1 MNIAG
6 TLKRIDYSH
15 IGKTLRYSLY
25 VSTHPLDGFWDLTH
39 EKRGSI
45 AAANIIII
53 LALFTNVMRLQ
64 YTSFLFMKV
73 IWEYVNISRI
83 ILGFLIPIVLSCVA
97 NWALTTLFDGKGTMK
112 QIHMGIGYALTPY
125 VLIQFPM
132 IFISNLMTVEE
143 GAFYY
148 YINTFSE
155 IWCGILIISA
165 VMMIHDYSLGKALI
179 TIAVT
184 VLGMILMIFIFLLFF
199 SLVTDAAAYFI
210 SLYKEILFRFY

>member
-73 IWEYVNISRI
+73 IWEYVNIARI

>member
-73 IWEYVNISRI
+73 IWEYVNIARI

-132 IFISNLMTVEE
+132 IFISNLMTMEE

>member
-1 MNIAG
+1 
-6 TLKRIDYSH
+6 
-15 IGKTLRYSLY
+15 
-25 VSTHPLDGFWDLTH
+25 
-39 EKRGSI
+39 
-45 AAANIIII
+45 
-53 LALFTNVMRLQ
+53 
-64 YTSFLFMKV
+64 
-73 IWEYVNISRI
+73 
-83 ILGFLIPIVLSCVA
+83 VA

-143 GAFYY
+143 GAFYH